1 MQCSLHASTPCLLH
15 RRLFSSPPVA
25 AKGGASFFVS
35 LLHYVLPSTPLITR
49 QYYPSKLC
57 SCFLALALSPSRSLV
72 TAGSITA
79 CLAEPR
85 YNKLLP
91 RNQRDRPELMSGID
105 DLCACLATCCSCF
118 CIGCNEASGLWCFY
132 TSCSCR
138 SRRAMDD
145 NDFERTVEELYA
157 SNKGLEAGHDGT
169 AHVVELQPRSGRGRH
184 GEPSASSPSGSDPS
198 APAGANQPLQST
210 QPAPRPSMEAPPR
223 RSADADGDRE
233 RERAAGESRTERKER
248 TREWVHAHSVSEPKM
263 QPPADERARERSRS
277 RSRQGEHRDE
287 GRQRS
292 QSHPEPGA
300 ARTPQ
305 GSMRSRNGD
314 RQVQGQGQGQGHSQ
328 KPSDAQAYAH
338 AVERAWK
345 RSEEDVREGDAGA
358 GGQGRNREDAR
369 VQDMS
374 DERGDVGYTKISA
387 SPPRLD
393 IPASLRPGR
402 PDSWMDPAPAP
413 AQSKSLPLLPA
424 AGDAQS

>member
-1 MQCSLHASTPCLLH
+1 
-15 RRLFSSPPVA
+15 
-25 AKGGASFFVS
+25 
-35 LLHYVLPSTPLITR
+35 
-49 QYYPSKLC
+49 
-57 SCFLALALSPSRSLV
+57 
-72 TAGSITA
+72 
-79 CLAEPR
+79 
-85 YNKLLP
+85 
-91 RNQRDRPELMSGID
+91 MSGFD

-118 CIGCNEASGLWCFY
+118 FIGCNEASGLWCFY
-132 TSCSCR
+132 SSCSCR
-138 SRRAMDD
+138 SRRGMDD

-198 APAGANQPLQST
+198 DPLARGQLQST

-223 RSADADGDRE
+223 RSADEGDNERA

-248 TREWVHAHSVSEPKM
+248 TREWVHAHSVSEPKPQS
-263 QPPADERARERSRS
+263 QPQQSQPQPQNQTLADGARARSRS
-277 RSRQGEHRDE
+277 RSRQGEEGQRDH
-287 GRQRS
+287 QRS

-305 GSMRSRNGD
+305 GSVRSRNGE
-314 RQVQGQGQGQGHSQ
+314 RQAQVQVPGHAQ
-328 KPSDAQAYAH
+328 QPSDAQAYAH

-345 RSEEDVREGDAGA
+345 RSEEDVRGVQAGAEVAIGAGA
-358 GGQGRNREDAR
+358 GEREREREREDAR
-369 VQDMS
+369 VQDVPE
-374 DERGDVGYTKISA
+374 ERKDVEYAKTSA

-402 PDSWMDPAPAP
+402 PDSWMAS
-413 AQSKSLPLLPA
+413 AQPKALPSLPA